1 MEEVIW
7 KEYNYKTRH
16 AWKASKAMEDVWVV
30 RSIDTKAR
38 PGPHQTVALLLV
50 VDYVRT

>member
-1 MEEVIW
+1 
-7 KEYNYKTRH
+7 
-16 AWKASKAMEDVWVV
+16 MEDVWVV

-50 VDYVRT
+50 VDYVRRYLALIIEFHFTVEKN